1 MTSMRPCPLPRPRN
15 VVKLAGLSA
24 VLLAAMPSSA
34 APLVS
39 NPLGACLEAKVD
51 TWDVR
56 LASCNGSAQQDFA
69 LTPVSTGSNIFT
81 IKNAQAN
88 LCVSATGTGSGS
100 FVELNTCQPTQTRQ
114 RFQTAALAGGS
125 TFQLKLASNN
135 VCLTAPTQVG
145 QVAFSVATCNTS
157 NANQA
162 WRNNAPS
169 PSPTPAPSPTPTPAP
184 SPTPTPAPSPTPT
197 PAPSPTPTPA
207 PAPVETTFTAST
219 AEIANPERGFY
230 TWANEN
236 FLLWTQAEANSQF
249 AAGYRV
255 VYAPVRLDAHINA
268 NSLPASVMTDLA
280 AKFAIARTAGLKVVP
295 RFLYNYPEN
304 ETEYQNVKDATL
316 TRILAHLENLRTV
329 ISQNSDVIAFLQAG
343 FIGAWGEWHT
353 SSNNNE
359 QPGPRTQIRDKLLS
373 VLPAER
379 FLQVRYPLF
388 LREWQST
395 VPGWRDGSAASRIG
409 LHNDCFLAS
418 PTDVGT
424 YDENA
429 TTRTAEKNY
438 IDALSDV
445 APFGG
450 ETCDPADDPNPVKRD
465 TCNDILTE
473 GRKYNLTYL
482 NDGYFLHFIN
492 KWTQDQ
498 CMPEIKRSMGYRFEL
513 GTLRHNAAVAAGQS
527 SNLYMT
533 VSNKGWAR
541 AFNPRQVQV
550 LLKHKT
556 TGNVVKIA
564 LPMSAVDPRTW
575 LPNAMSTVSTAFT
588 IPSGTPTGAYD
599 VLIALP
605 DGAASLSSDVR
616 YSVRP
621 ANADNAAK
629 AQAWDTTLG
638 AFRAGTTLT
647 VQ

>member
-1 MTSMRPCPLPRPRN
+1 MPSMSPCPLPRHRN
-15 VVKLAGLSA
+15 VLKLAGLGA
-24 VLLAAMPSSA
+24 VLFAAMPASA
-34 APLVS
+34 APVVS

-56 LASCNGSAQQDFA
+56 LASCNGSTQQNFTF
-69 LTPVSTGSNIFT
+69 TPVSTGSNIFT
-81 IKNAQAN
+81 IKNTSAN

-100 FVELNTCQPTQTRQ
+100 FVELGTCQPTQTRQ
-114 RFQTAALAGGS
+114 RFQSVALAGGS
-125 TFQLKLASNN
+125 TYQLKLASAN

-145 QVAFSVATCNTS
+145 QVAFSVATCSTG

-162 WRNNAPS
+162 WRNNAPP

-197 PAPSPTPTPA
+197 PAPSPTPA
-207 PAPVETTFTAST
+207 PAPVETTFTAT
-219 AEIANPERGFY
+219 IAEIANPERGFY

-236 FLLWTQAEANSQF
+236 FLLWTQAEAHAQF

-268 NSLPASVMTDLA
+268 DSLPASVITDLT

-295 RFLYNYPEN
+295 RFLYNYPAN

-329 ISQNSDVIAFLQAG
+329 ITQNADVIAFLQAG

-373 VLPAER
+373 VLPADR
-379 FLQVRYPLF
+379 FLQVRYPAF

-429 TTRTAEKNY
+429 TTRTAEKNH

-473 GRKYNLTYL
+473 GRKYNLSYL

-498 CMPEIKRSMGYRFEL
+498 CMPEIKRSMGYRFEFS
-513 GTLRHNAAVAAGQS
+513 TLRHNDAVTAGQS
-527 SNLYMT
+527 GTLLLT
-533 VSNKGWAR
+533 VKNNGWAR
-541 AFNPRQVQV
+541 AFNPRALQLV
-550 LLKHKT
+550 LKHKT
-556 TGNVVKIA
+556 SGAVVRIA
-564 LPMSAVDPRTW
+564 LPTVDPRTW
-575 LPNAMSTVSTAFT
+575 LPSATATVSAGFT
-588 IPSGTPTGAYD
+588 VPAGTPTGAYD
-599 VLIALP
+599 VLLSLP
-605 DGAASLSSDVR
+605 DGAASLSADVR

-621 ANADNAAK
+621 ANADNSAK
-629 AQAWDTTLG
+629 AQAWDATLG

-647 VQ
+647 VR